1 MIYFFKLITFYLC
14 HYFIFIYFK
23 NLDSDLNNRYLVY
36 IEPLLLLGEALISD
50 KHPASD
56 NIKVKLNKIFKINL
70 MSLNLS

>member
-1 MIYFFKLITFYLC
+1 MINYIKLIIFYM
-14 HYFIFIYFK
+14 FIHFVYVNFK

-56 NIKVKLNKIFKINL
+56 NIRVKL
-70 MSLNLS
+70 

>member
-1 MIYFFKLITFYLC
+1 M
-14 HYFIFIYFK
+14 FIHFVYVNFK

-56 NIKVKLNKIFKINL
+56 NIRVKL
-70 MSLNLS
+70 